1 MRRKSERN
9 KSKPSE
15 QKSEP
20 SPKKSRRS
28 SRRRKRSSSHSSSE
42 DSDDVPLKVSAP
54 EVVEPE
60 VSPPSDEQKKPE
72 SHSNSD
78 EDKQEQPIW
87 KVKTTEAPSG
97 EIQKLKICLQRPSTT
112 PERTEKSP
120 RQRRGKASS
129 QSDDASVTSDERP
142 HGRKKNRR
150 SSPYSSA
157 AEGSSLDNTAI
168 EAAEK
173 EETIT
178 VNTETNEVEIGQGKL
193 DRSQK
198 DQESENAD
206 CIQDSRSDEGK
217 NESLKQSETIEDAVE
232 TAGEQVKETNN
243 EEQSQEVEIV
253 SEVPE
258 TVKNIEKDP
267 SPETE
272 QQKEK
277 DIDESE
283 EKKQSE
289 TVLQK
294 EERTEKNEAKEKEQT
309 NSTPEI
315 VQQSAENEGKVQEME
330 QMKQQVSDKQ
340 EPQKITPSL
349 DTQPETIVTQDNETQ
364 KTNVSQ
370 ETKEISSTKNKLES
384 LEQIERQES
393 NVSTET
399 KENSTIKIE
408 SNSPEKIEDPETTG
422 SSDVRLEAV
431 KTEQTEEDIPN
442 KSNSTEKITI
452 QKASEDQESIEND
465 KSSESET
472 AIEKNSVKIEVITDS
487 DTSNVNNTTLNSSTL
502 SVEVKMNVTS
512 ETLETSAI
520 LADTTVEATES
531 SFDDSKNEIIEAKY
545 VVTEKLSENDTS
557 VDSKP
562 ESPEALIIKSEQVE
576 ECITAAPFVRPE
588 RKRKWGKYKV
598 TLKEEDRITSES
610 ITSIMPSFKFLAEEK
625 LKLEPEEVKERKVSK
640 RDREVTIYMPASPK
654 REDDSEREFS
664 TIGLNRKISIVNDE
678 ASKLQPPPSPAKNTT
693 SAILYITN
701 LVRPFTL
708 KQLQEL
714 LSRTG
719 KITEDGFWTDKI
731 KSRCYVQYE
740 AEE

>member
-9 KSKPSE
+9 KSKPAE
-15 QKSEP
+15 KKSEP

-28 SRRRKRSSSHSSSE
+28 SRRRKRSSSRSSSE

-60 VSPPSDEQKKPE
+60 VSPPSEEQKKPE

-78 EDKQEQPIW
+78 EDKEEHPIW

-120 RQRRGKASS
+120 RRHRGKASS
-129 QSDDASVTSDERP
+129 QSDDASITSDDRP
-142 HGRKKNRR
+142 HGKKKNRR

-178 VNTETNEVEIGQGKL
+178 INTETNEVEIGQGKL

-206 CIQDSRSDEGK
+206 SVQDSRTEEGK
-217 NESLKQSETIEDAVE
+217 NESLKQSETIKEAAE
-232 TAGEQVKETNN
+232 TAGEQIKETKN
-243 EEQSQEVEIV
+243 EEESQEVEIV
-253 SEVPE
+253 TAVQE
-258 TVKNIEKDP
+258 TEKGP
-267 SPETE
+267 SPEIE

-277 DIDESE
+277 YIEESKVP
-283 EKKQSE
+283 EKKGSDLSSE
-289 TVLQK
+289 IVLEK
-294 EERTEKNEAKEKEQT
+294 IEKNEEKEQID
-309 NSTPEI
+309 SPET
-315 VQQSAENEGKVQEME
+315 VQQSTGNEVKMQEE
-330 QMKQQVSDKQ
+330 ALVSDKQ
-340 EPQKITPSL
+340 KSPEITQS
-349 DTQPETIVTQDNETQ
+349 ETIITQDNEIRETDVIEETTEICPTKNQ
-364 KTNVSQ
+364 VGSLEKTEIQETNVLSETDENSSIKIRCNLSEKNEDPEATLKIVKTDEVMSNKNKDVLIEKITTQ
-370 ETKEISSTKNKLES
+370 ETSEE
-384 LEQIERQES
+384 QES
-393 NVSTET
+393 N
-399 KENSTIKIE
+399 ENS
-408 SNSPEKIEDPETTG
+408 
-422 SSDVRLEAV
+422 
-431 KTEQTEEDIPN
+431 
-442 KSNSTEKITI
+442 
-452 QKASEDQESIEND
+452 
-465 KSSESET
+465 KSSESAMEIETVAEKISRKDEVIADTDASNIDNTTLEVKSNTTSEILETSEDTKFEIVNLKNESAEVKHT
-472 AIEKNSVKIEVITDS
+472 AIEKS
-487 DTSNVNNTTLNSSTL
+487 
-502 SVEVKMNVTS
+502 
-512 ETLETSAI
+512 
-520 LADTTVEATES
+520 
-531 SFDDSKNEIIEAKY
+531 
-545 VVTEKLSENDTS
+545 SENGTS

-562 ESPEALIIKSEQVE
+562 ESPDALSKSEQVE

-588 RKRKWGKYKV
+588 RKKKWGKYKV

-610 ITSIMPSFKFLAEEK
+610 ITSFMPSFKFLTEEK
-625 LKLEPEEVKERKVSK
+625 LKLEPEEAKERKIPK
-640 RDREVTIYMPASPK
+640 REREVTIYLPVSPK
-654 REDDSEREFS
+654 HEDDSEREFS

-678 ASKLQPPPSPAKNTT
+678 ASKLQPPPSPAKNTI

-719 KITEDGFWTDKI
+719 KIVEDGFWTDKI

-740 AEE
+740 TEE